1 MEKSESEEKLQGIT
15 QVWERLF
22 LGGLLDAERLEKVN
36 PFGITTVVSISETQ
50 PCNIRHE
57 VTYIHVPI
65 EDDQRIPVLQFDLII
80 NAIAENIR
88 RGKVLVHCGGGIS
101 RARVMTAAW
110 LHVTGYKHFDAALVE
125 IAGLR
130 PIIAPSAILLG
141 ACPSIPKLHVTNTT
155 RCSHRQLGHNI

>member
-22 LGGLLDAERLEKVN
+22 LGGLVGAERLEKVN

-50 PCNIRHE
+50 PCNIRPE

-65 EDDQRIPVLQFDLII
+65 EDDQRIPVRQFDLII

-88 RGKVLVHCGGGIS
+88 RGKVLVHCGVGIS
-101 RARVMTAAW
+101 RAPVLTAAYM
-110 LHVTGYKHFDAALVE
+110 LSFAKNQN
-125 IAGLR
+125 
-130 PIIAPSAILLG
+130 AP
-141 ACPSIPKLHVTNTT
+141 
-155 RCSHRQLGHNI
+155 